1 MSGGSTGQM
10 RNRLTNLGAIVG
22 GVATFFLIDAL
33 DELIKVGIGTAIGWV
48 GGLAVFVKLNDR
60 HQERRAADLRN
71 RPLPELIEEARRLQ
85 IEGRSEMNKEQLARA
100 ISAQSEEPDEAAQ
113 AMKET
118 LDGAS
123 KHLGRVVGRRRPR
136 RTRP

>member
-1 MSGGSTGQM
+1 
-10 RNRLTNLGAIVG
+10 
-22 GVATFFLIDAL
+22 
-33 DELIKVGIGTAIGWV
+33 
-48 GGLAVFVKLNDR
+48 VKWNER
-60 HQERRAADLRN
+60 HQERRTASLRD

-100 ISAQSEEPDEAAQ
+100 ISAAYDEPDEAAQ

-123 KHLGRVVGRRRPR
+123 RHINRVVGRRRTR

>member
-1 MSGGSTGQM
+1 M
-10 RNRLTNLGAIVG
+10 RNRLTNLGAIVF
-22 GVATFFLIDAL
+22 GVGTFFVIDAL
-33 DELIKVGIGTAIGWV
+33 DELIKVGIGCAIGWMA
-48 GGLAVFVKLNDR
+48 GLAVFVKWNER
-60 HQERRAADLRN
+60 HQERRTANLRD

-100 ISAQSEEPDEAAQ
+100 ISAAYDEPDEAAQ

-123 KHLGRVVGRRRPR
+123 RHINRVVGRRRPR